1 MANSTIQTLFLD
13 HPESVDETYFEHMRF
28 AGTFSFWL
36 LVAGLAA
43 AVHAIVPALCETT
56 ASRIIQR
63 LHTRMTNR
71 SAH

>member
-1 MANSTIQTLFLD
+1 MANATIQSLFLD

-36 LVAGLAA
+36 LLAGLAA
-43 AVHAIVPALCETT
+43 AVHAVVPALCETT
-56 ASRIIQR
+56 ASQIIRR

-71 SAH
+71 TAH